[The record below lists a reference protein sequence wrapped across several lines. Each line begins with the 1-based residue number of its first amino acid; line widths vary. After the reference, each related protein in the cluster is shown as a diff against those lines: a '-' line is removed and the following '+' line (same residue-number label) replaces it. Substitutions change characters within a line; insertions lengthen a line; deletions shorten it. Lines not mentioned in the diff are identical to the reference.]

1 MTRIYIFITFITEGK
16 KSMEVK
22 FDRKKNVYSK
32 FNSDVFPA
40 HNLSIRTIIGYF
52 ALEPTADKEY
62 ATTYD
67 DKTNNCLEK

>member
-1 MTRIYIFITFITEGK
+1 
-16 KSMEVK
+16 MEVK

-52 ALEPTADKEY
+52 AFEPTADTKY
-62 ATTYD
+62 ATTND
-67 DKTNNCLEK
+67 GKTNDYLEK